1 MKILMLTDFFNENLE
16 YQENLLLRYYRKHGH
31 EVTIVTSLTESLFA
45 YRADKRE
52 EKASARNYEVDGA
65 RIIRLPYRLNILNRI
80 CTFPGLAKILA
91 EERPDLVYL
100 HESFPCL
107 PAVVGYLKR
116 NPECRAVLDFH
127 ADSSN
132 ATKNKFALFALHR
145 IVRAG
150 LLRQARPYLSRIFP
164 VVPAS
169 TRFLNEV
176 YGVPLDEM
184 ELLPLGADLDA
195 ITEARR
201 ARRHLAVRQKLG
213 IADDDVVIFSGGKLE
228 PRKRTEILIQ
238 ALARLAHHRPH
249 LILVG
254 EAAPE
259 HQDYKRQLLD
269 KAAAVGRVHSIG
281 WLSPRD
287 VYAHMTAST
296 LAVFPAS
303 QSIMWQQAIAS
314 GLPLVAGDTGSQ
326 SIAYLNTH
334 DNIVILKAEDIA
346 PGPLAE
352 AVDAILSDPVRLKA
366 MSEGARRVGREKLD
380 WNVLIGRTL
389 DVMKRP
395 VHADKRAQRT

>member
-1 MKILMLTDFFNENLE
+1 MKILMLTEFFNEKLE
-16 YQENLLLRYYRKHGH
+16 YQENLILRYYRKHGH
-31 EVTIVTSLTESLFA
+31 EVTIVTSLTDAIFA

-52 EKASARNYEVDGA
+52 EKASARSYEVDGA

-80 CTFPGLAKILA
+80 RTFPGLAKILA
-91 EERPDLVYL
+91 DERPELVYL
-100 HESFPCL
+100 HECFPCL
-107 PAVVGYLKR
+107 PAVVGHLKR

-132 ATKNKFALFALHR
+132 STKNKCAFFALHR

-150 LLRQARPYLSRIFP
+150 LLRHARPYLSRIFP

-176 YGVPLDEM
+176 YGVPLHEM

-195 ITEARR
+195 ITDVRR
-201 ARRHLAVRQKLG
+201 TGRHVAVRRNLG

-228 PRKRTEILIQ
+228 PRKRTEILLD
-238 ALARLAHHRPH
+238 ALMRLAYHRPH

-254 EAAPE
+254 EAAAE
-259 HQDYKRQLLD
+259 HQNYKRQLLE
-269 KAAAVGRVHSIG
+269 KAAAVGRVHAVG
-281 WLSPRD
+281 WLPPRD
-287 VYAHMTAST
+287 IYAHMTAAT

-326 SIAYLNTH
+326 SIAYLNIH

-346 PGPLAE
+346 PGPLAD
-352 AVDAILSDPVRLKA
+352 AVGAILSDPLRLRA
-366 MSEGARRVGREKLD
+366 MSEGAARVGREELD
-380 WNVLIGRTL
+380 WNILIGRTL
-389 DVMKRP
+389 RFC
-395 VHADKRAQRT
+395 HAEPTGRAAIGPA